1 VAIKALLVCLA
12 VTALRALTNGVA
24 PALHSPFTQGLSV
37 YVMERE
43 GVELIGGTR
52 GLVGFA
58 TITAALIAFATVGY
72 TALSAVGMGVRLLA
86 ARFVSR

>member
-1 VAIKALLVCLA
+1 MCLA
-12 VTALRALTNGVA
+12 VTALRALAAGVA

-43 GVELIGGTR
+43 GAELVGGTQ

-58 TITAALIAFATVGY
+58 TITAALIDFATDGY
-72 TALSAVGMGVRLLA
+72 MVLSAVGMGVRLLA
-86 ARFVSR
+86 GRLVSR